1 MSNPW
6 LIVIIITVL
15 AVMAGECNEDHA
27 DAGAPGIERE
37 VGQWK

>member
-6 LIVIIITVL
+6 LIVLIITVL

-27 DAGAPGIERE
+27 GTAPGIERE
-37 VGQWK
+37 VGQWR